1 MNTMNK
7 IITAAGILF
16 VCCFSSCASKQP
28 DHDSTLGGTEPE
40 KTTVPAAATNIP
52 QNSMP
57 TAPAQL
63 PVSGQ
68 PLVNP
73 LPQQMVNQAIASPA
87 PGMNPAHGQPN
98 HRCDIAVGAPL
109 NSAPT
114 KPATQ
119 TVQTVTPT
127 QSPVTGTTAKT
138 VTAPGM
144 NPPHGEPN
152 HRCDIAVGAPLN
164 SPATK
169 PATQTITP
177 VVVPAKKDSGS

>member
-1 MNTMNK
+1 MNK
-7 IITAAGILF
+7 IITAACILF
-16 VCCFSSCASKQP
+16 ICCFSSCDSKQP
-28 DHDSTLGGTEPE
+28 DQDSTLGGTEPG
-40 KTTVPAAATNIP
+40 KMTTPAATTSIP

-57 TAPAQL
+57 TAPTQL
-63 PVSGQ
+63 PISGQ

-109 NSAPT
+109 NSAAT

-127 QSPVTGTTAKT
+127 ASPVTATTPKT
-138 VTAPGM
+138 MTAPGM

-152 HRCDIAVGAPLN
+152 HRCEIAVGAPLN

-169 PATQTITP
+169 PAIQTITP
-177 VVVPAKKDSGS
+177 VIAPAKKDSGS